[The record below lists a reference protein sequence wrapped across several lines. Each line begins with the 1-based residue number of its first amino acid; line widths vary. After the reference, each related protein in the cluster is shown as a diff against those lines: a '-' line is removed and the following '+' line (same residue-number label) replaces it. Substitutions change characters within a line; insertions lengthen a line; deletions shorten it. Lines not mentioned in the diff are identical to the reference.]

1 MKALSAPDLSRLH
14 ALAALTRASGQALR
28 EQAPRFQAIKDRR
41 AAPPRVVVAHQLFQ
55 TPPTLAARLVSLL
68 GDITGLSVLEPSAGL
83 GRLVDECH
91 RAGAGDV
98 VAVDIAPACVAS
110 LQASRPWLDVK
121 MADFLTLSPSD
132 LGLFDAVA
140 INPPFTMRSDIRHTL
155 HALQFLKPGGV
166 LAGICMSGSH
176 RERDL
181 RPQCSS
187 WELIPA
193 GTFRESGTEVETALF
208 TIHK

>member
-1 MKALSAPDLSRLH
+1 MKSFSPPDLSRLQS
-14 ALAALTRASGQALR
+14 LAALTRASGQALR
-28 EQAPRFQAIKDRR
+28 EQAPLFQAIKERR
-41 AAPPRVVVAHQLFQ
+41 DALPRVVVAHQLFQ
-55 TPPTLAARLVSLL
+55 TPATLAVRLVSLL
-68 GDITGLSVLEPSAGL
+68 GDLSGQSVLEPSAGL
-83 GRLVDECH
+83 GRLVDECR

-110 LQASRPWLDVK
+110 LQASRPWLEVK
-121 MADFLTLSPSD
+121 LADFLALSPSN

-166 LAGICMSGSH
+166 LAGICMSGGH
-176 RERDL
+176 REKAL

-187 WELIPA
+187 WEVIPA
-193 GTFRESGTEVETALF
+193 GAFQESGTEIETVLF
-208 TIHK
+208 TIHR